1 MSLEHT
7 LDALLSDATPALRG
21 VLRRAYELG
30 YREALAGQPA
40 PAAPASEP
48 TTRAF
53 EPTTPAPPAPMDEE
67 DLEPEDA
74 PPSVV
79 GGAIELESSPGVQWG
94 PVEEAPPERAPPPVA
109 RPIFPHA
116 TVGTLR
122 QRIVAAFDL
131 ERFDIDI
138 VVCRKGD
145 RARRQLKQTVK
156 LSKYLVGE

>member
-1 MSLEHT
+1 MSIEQIV
-7 LDALLSDATPALRG
+7 DALFSDVTPALRG

-30 YREALAGQPA
+30 YREALAHEPPA
-40 PAAPASEP
+40 PAIEAPA
-48 TTRAF
+48 TA
-53 EPTTPAPPAPMDEE
+53 DEE

-79 GGAIELESSPGVQWG
+79 GGAVELESSPSVQWG

-122 QRIVAAFDL
+122 QRIVATFDL
-131 ERFDIDI
+131 ERFDIDV